1 MKPRFFRILW
11 RFNAIIIALIGIGI
25 VTLGLFA
32 IADRSGGSRF
42 ADVDSSPVVAG
53 RQNQVR
59 WEAGAVTEVPQTPY
73 LILSIAQ
80 RSDRAD
86 DPSSFGF
93 AKDYTTD
100 AIDQRNLVII
110 DPVAVSTQSVL
121 PSNERSII
129 RWDVLSTPD
138 QNGVERGRLLF
149 ALVADSPEKRSFD
162 LLVRDFQTGQQSWVA
177 QNIATMDSPQ
187 LTKDGRFVF
196 LATRAEKYL
205 FVQVDLKTNT
215 QREIPFSVVAP
226 EAVK

>member
-1 MKPRFFRILW
+1 MKPRFFRALW
-11 RFNAIIIALIGIGI
+11 RFNAIIIALLGIGGAA
-25 VTLGLFA
+25 LGLFA
-32 IADRSGGSRF
+32 VADRWGSSHF
-42 ADVDSSPVVAG
+42 ASVEAPPIALSRPD
-53 RQNQVR
+53 QVR

-93 AKDYTTD
+93 TKDYTTD
-100 AIDQRNLVII
+100 SIDERNLIVI
-110 DPVAVSTQSVL
+110 DPVAASTQWVL

-129 RWDVLSTPD
+129 RWDVLGTPD

-162 LLVRDFQTGQQSWVA
+162 LLVRDFQTGKQSWVA

-196 LATRAEKYL
+196 LATRAKQYL

-215 QREIPFSVVAP
+215 LREIPFSVVAP